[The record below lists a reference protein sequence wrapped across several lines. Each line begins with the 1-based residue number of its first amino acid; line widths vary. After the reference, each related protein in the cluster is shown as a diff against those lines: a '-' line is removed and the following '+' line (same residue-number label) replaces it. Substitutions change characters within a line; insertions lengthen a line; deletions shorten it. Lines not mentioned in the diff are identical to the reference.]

1 MHVNVLVMT
10 VNSLSAYCTSVY
22 LFREYI
28 SRKVHNPSSHM
39 NNINI
44 YIFLLASRIENGIK
58 RGVFTNSGRPSLLTP
73 LLDLFFYFFW
83 WISVWL
89 LGDKIH
95 LRSQSNIKKNFLR
108 FQDNITQNYFEV
120 KKRGK
125 IRAKFF
131 WIWKCL
137 WMCFFNH
144 YGRAGKGIFKGRLA
158 P

>member
-1 MHVNVLVMT
+1 MYVHVYMLVMT
-10 VNSLSAYCTSVY
+10 VNSLNAYCTSVY

-95 LRSQSNIKKNFLR
+95 LRSQSNKKKTFSVFKIISHKIILRSKREEKSVLNFSEYG
-108 FQDNITQNYFEV
+108 NVYEYV
-120 KKRGK
+120 
-125 IRAKFF
+125 FF
-131 WIWKCL
+131 
-137 WMCFFNH
+137 
-144 YGRAGKGIFKGRLA
+144 
-158 P
+158 